1 MSPIH
6 PIRVTAEHLPRG
18 AQEFVYSIAGNEL
31 VFTREVKRLKAFFLA
46 CRGSIIEQ
54 PVFAKASF
62 EQLELNYHGTAPFA
76 NSLRD
81 VKFYRSGDF
90 AQLNVDDVPACQMS
104 LSKRRIHVIN
114 GAEFD
119 SEINLE
125 LLTGP
130 ALILLLA
137 QQNIFCLHA
146 GAVSMPSGNIAIIAE
161 SGVGKSTLS
170 KHHGDAWGQLS
181 DDILP
186 VKGLILLPD
195 FPQLKLLN
203 ATTLEKLGT
212 DTRLKAI
219 FRINTSATKDIHFK
233 PLNAMEAMLQVVR
246 HTVASKLFDQ
256 NLLSA
261 QAAFAKNLV
270 SDIPV
275 IEVSYSRDLSRLD
288 ELRQA
293 ISNFVSAL

>member
-1 MSPIH
+1 MPPIH
-6 PIRVTAEHLPRG
+6 SIRVTAEHLPSR
-18 AQEFVYSIAGNEL
+18 AQEYVYSIAGNEL
-31 VFTREVKRLKAFFLA
+31 VFTREVKRLQAFYVA
-46 CRGSIIEQ
+46 CRDSIIEQ
-54 PVFAKASF
+54 APFIKANF
-62 EQLELNYHGTAPFA
+62 EQLEANYHGTAPFA

-81 VKFYRSGDF
+81 VKFYRSGDI
-90 AQLNVDDVPACQMS
+90 AQLNIDDVPACQIS
-104 LSKRRIHVIN
+104 LSNNAIHVIN
-114 GAEFD
+114 DAEFD

-146 GAVSMPSGNIAIIAE
+146 GAISIPPGNIAIIAE

-170 KHHGDAWGQLS
+170 KHHGDAWGQLA

-186 VKGLILLPD
+186 LKGSFLQPD

-203 ATTLEKLGT
+203 ATTLEKLGA
-212 DTRLKAI
+212 DTRLKAL
-219 FRINTSATKDIHFK
+219 FRIAPNATKDIHFK
-233 PLNAMEAMLQVVR
+233 SLNAIEAMLQVVR

-256 NLLSA
+256 KVMSA
-261 QAAFAKNLV
+261 HVAFAKNLV
-270 SDIPV
+270 SEVHV
-275 IEVSYSRDLSRLD
+275 IEISYPRDLSRLD